1 MISLLG
7 IALFPFIAYLLST
20 NRQAISLRTVLG
32 AFALQAGLGGLILYV
47 PFGKDLLATLADKV
61 VVLLGYS
68 KAGIDFLFGSLAA
81 EGAGFVFAI
90 NVLPV
95 IIFFSSLI
103 AVLYYLNV
111 MQFMIKLI
119 GGALRKLLKTSH
131 TESMASAANIFIG
144 QTEAPLVVRPY
155 ITSMTKSE
163 LFAVMVGGLASIAG
177 SVMAGYAALGI
188 EMKYLLAAS
197 FMAAPG
203 GLMMAK
209 IMVPETETPADPS
222 DELDDEMH
230 HYVNIFDAAA
240 NGAMTGL
247 QMAMAVGAM
256 LLAFIALIAALNGM
270 LGWAAALMG
279 FEAVT
284 IESILGYLFKPIAF
298 LLGVPWSEANI
309 AGGLIG
315 QKLVLNEF
323 VAYIAYLDI
332 AGALSPI
339 TQAIVVFAL
348 CGFAN
353 FSSIAILLGGLGAL
367 APTRRDDIS
376 RLGLRALLTAT
387 LANLMSAALA
397 GFFLSFQ

>member
-7 IALFPFIAYLLST
+7 IVLFPVVAYLFYS
-20 NRQAISLRTVLG
+20 NRKAISKRTVLG

-47 PFGKDLLATLADKV
+47 PLGKSLLEALAEKV
-61 VVLLGYS
+61 VAMLGYS
-68 KAGIDFLFGSLAA
+68 QAGIDFLFGSLVA
-81 EGAGFVFAI
+81 EGAGFVFAF

-95 IIFFSSLI
+95 IVFFSALI
-103 AVLYYLNV
+103 AVLYYLHI
-111 MQFMIKLI
+111 MQWLIKLI

-155 ITSMTKSE
+155 IAGMTRSE

-209 IMVPETETPADPS
+209 IMIPETETPAQPDAV
-222 DELDDEMH
+222 EGDDSH
-230 HYVNIFDAAA
+230 SYVNIFDAAA
-240 NGAMTGL
+240 AGAMTGL

-256 LLAFIALIAALNGM
+256 LLAFIALIAALNGL
-270 LGWAAALMG
+270 LGWTSSLIG
-279 FEAVT
+279 FEAIT
-284 IESILGYLFKPIAF
+284 IEGILGYLFQPIAF
-298 LLGVPWSEANI
+298 LLGVPWSEATI

-323 VAYIAYLDI
+323 VAYIAYLDL
-332 AGALSPI
+332 ADTLSPI
-339 TQAIVVFAL
+339 TQAVVVFAL

-367 APTRRDDIS
+367 APSRRDDIS
-376 RLGLRALLTAT
+376 RLGVRALLAAT
-387 LANLMSAALA
+387 LANLLSAALA
-397 GFFLSFQ
+397 GFFLSF

>member
-1 MISLLG
+1 MMSLVG
-7 IALFPFIAYLLST
+7 IVLFPLIAYLFST
-20 NRQAISLRTVLG
+20 NRQGIAPRTVIG
-32 AFALQAGLGGLILYV
+32 AFVLQAGLGGLILYV
-47 PFGKDLLATLADKV
+47 PLGKEMLEALAEKV
-61 VVLLGYS
+61 VAMLGYS
-68 KAGIDFLFGSLAA
+68 EEGINFLFGALVA
-81 EGAGFVFAI
+81 EGAGFVFAF

-95 IIFFSSLI
+95 IVFFSALI
-103 AVLYYLNV
+103 AVLYYLNI
-111 MQFMIKLI
+111 MQWLIKLI
-119 GGALRKLLKTSH
+119 GGALRKVLKTSH

-155 ITSMTKSE
+155 IAGMTRSE

-209 IMVPETETPADPS
+209 LMVPETEQPAEPGDQHA
-222 DELDDEMH
+222 DDGTE
-230 HYVNIFDAAA
+230 YVNIFDAAA
-240 NGAMTGL
+240 AGAMTGL

-256 LLAFIALIAALNGM
+256 LLAFIALIAAMNGL
-270 LGWAAALMG
+270 LGWVGELVG
-279 FEAVT
+279 FGTIT
-284 IESILGYLFKPIAF
+284 IEGLLGYLFQPIAYV
-298 LLGVPWSEANI
+298 LGVPWAEASI

-323 VAYIAYLDI
+323 VAYIAYLDL
-332 AGALSPI
+332 ADSLSPI
-339 TQAIVVFAL
+339 SQAVVVFAL

-367 APTRRDDIS
+367 APSRRNDIS
-376 RLGLRALLTAT
+376 RLGLRALLAAT
-387 LANLMSAALA
+387 LANLMSASLA
-397 GFFLSFQ
+397 GFFLSF

>member
-47 PFGKDLLATLADKV
+47 PFGKDLLAALADKV
-61 VVLLGYS
+61 VVLLSYS

-111 MQFMIKLI
+111 MQWMIKLI

-155 ITSMTKSE
+155 IASMTKSE

-209 IMVPETETPADPS
+209 IMVPEDRKS
-222 DELDDEMH
+222 
-230 HYVNIFDAAA
+230 
-240 NGAMTGL
+240 
-247 QMAMAVGAM
+247 
-256 LLAFIALIAALNGM
+256 
-270 LGWAAALMG
+270 
-279 FEAVT
+279 
-284 IESILGYLFKPIAF
+284 
-298 LLGVPWSEANI
+298 
-309 AGGLIG
+309 
-315 QKLVLNEF
+315 
-323 VAYIAYLDI
+323 
-332 AGALSPI
+332 
-339 TQAIVVFAL
+339 VV
-348 CGFAN
+348 
-353 FSSIAILLGGLGAL
+353 
-367 APTRRDDIS
+367 
-376 RLGLRALLTAT
+376 
-387 LANLMSAALA
+387 
-397 GFFLSFQ
+397 